1 MNAGMLYRTN
11 LHRVVSELTPM
22 EFGKGPEQEQKS
34 WDKFYSN
41 LRLAR
46 KIGLTAF
53 LSKKGES
60 YRSLCQRFTATIN
73 PIVPITQIIISDDLE
88 ETKETL

>member
-1 MNAGMLYRTN
+1 MLYRTN

-22 EFGKGPEQEQKS
+22 AFDKGPDQEQKS
-34 WDKFYSN
+34 WNRFYAN
-41 LRLAR
+41 LKMAR
-46 KIGLTAF
+46 KMGLTAF

-88 ETKETL
+88 EIKESSFN